1 MAQYMKPKERE
12 CDCIKQKSAQF
23 MSLPEMSL
31 TISNVIAPI
40 TFWSISY
47 LHEYGWSVAAC
58 KKMPQELRKP
68 DAQPWAVRASLHNSF
83 HLINRAQPSIQTH
96 KQKPGNYFTCL
107 LFVLLV
113 YLSYFVLFTNSFIH
127 IWVYL
132 NIYLKSTPFSIL
144 PKSIHNRQ
152 VSCLVE

>member
-47 LHEYGWSVAAC
+47 LHEYGWSVAAY

-68 DAQPWAVRASLHNSF
+68 DVQPWAVRASLHNSF
-83 HLINRAQPSIQTH
+83 HLINRAQLSIQTH

-107 LFVLLV
+107 LLCLTCLLILLCSLHQFFHSH
-113 YLSYFVLFTNSFIH
+113 LS
-127 IWVYL
+127 
-132 NIYLKSTPFSIL
+132 L
-144 PKSIHNRQ
+144 PKHIPEINTLLHLTKIYSQ
-152 VSCLVE
+152 